1 MGLVT
6 LCCQP
11 WRSPLL
17 RGETSSDRMPAAA
30 VVSSGIFT
38 VRVIDWW
45 QVRPAPCAFEVEI
58 VDYC

>member
-1 MGLVT
+1 
-6 LCCQP
+6 
-11 WRSPLL
+11 
-17 RGETSSDRMPAAA
+17 MPAAA